1 MRVVLEC
8 AVDGKADYI
17 VTGDKHLL
25 EIGKFENIEIITVKE
40 FLNKL

>member
-8 AVDGKADYI
+8 AIDGKADYI

-25 EIGKFENIEIITVKE
+25 EIGEFENIEIITVKE

>member
-8 AVDGKADYI
+8 AIDGKADYI
-17 VTGDKHLL
+17 VTGYKHLL
-25 EIGKFENIEIITVKE
+25 EIGEFENIEIITVKE